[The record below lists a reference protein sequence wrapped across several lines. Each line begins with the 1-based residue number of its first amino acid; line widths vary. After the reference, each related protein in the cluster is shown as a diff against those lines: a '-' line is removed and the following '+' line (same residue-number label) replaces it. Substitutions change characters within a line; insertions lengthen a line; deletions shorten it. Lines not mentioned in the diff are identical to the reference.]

1 MSVRQRL
8 HPVRLPAVMTSLASL
23 KSLKSV
29 RSLTSMTS
37 LKPLAAALSLTT
49 LALLAGCNLQQT
61 LMGFTEPTVQ
71 AQFDGEPIELAF
83 REGPGGLVILNGQIN
98 GVGRYDFIL
107 DTGAPVSVIIDGPA
121 TRALNLD
128 TSKARKL
135 GPADNPATPTGVITP
150 GFAFDFG
157 KLKFSDLTAVV
168 IPGQTMPCPERFE
181 KINFQG
187 VIGADLF
194 KRFVVEI
201 DHERGRVRLFDP
213 KHWTA
218 PVAKPG
224 VAVLPLAFRSGHIY
238 TDLSVNLADQPKAA
252 SIPVHVHVDTGKNS
266 ALALIAGS
274 RPEIRM
280 PENGEPQTACYVS
293 GKAKTLKGA
302 PVNVQFGQE
311 PGQGGAGLEAR
322 EVAVSYEENDAVGL
336 GARQGAIGIA
346 LLKRYVVTFDYPGKR
361 MVLTE
366 RPRRAQENAFA
377 KLVPARAP
385 AGARA
390 AAAATSRPST

>member
-1 MSVRQRL
+1 MSATRHTRRF
-8 HPVRLPAVMTSLASL
+8 RLPLSQKPIGVLRWAVASASVASL
-23 KSLKSV
+23 
-29 RSLTSMTS
+29 T
-37 LKPLAAALSLTT
+37 
-49 LALLAGCNLQQT
+49 LLAGCNLPQA

-83 REGPGGLVILNGQIN
+83 REGPGGLVIINAQIN
-98 GVGRYDFIL
+98 GAGRYDFIL

-121 TRALNLD
+121 TKALNLD

-157 KLKFSDLTAVV
+157 RLKFSDLTAVV

-213 KHWTA
+213 KHWTPPEA
-218 PVAKPG
+218 RPG
-224 VAVLPLAFRSGHIY
+224 VAVLPLSFRSGHIY
-238 TDLSVNLADQPKAA
+238 TDLSVNLANQPV
-252 SIPVHVHVDTGKNS
+252 PVHVHVDTGKNS
-266 ALALIAGS
+266 SLALIAGS
-274 RPEIRM
+274 KPEIRM
-280 PENGEPQTACYVS
+280 PEKGEPQTACYVS
-293 GKAKTLKGA
+293 GKARTLKGE
-302 PVNVQFGQE
+302 PVNIAL
-311 PGQGGAGLEAR
+311 AGLETR
-322 EVAVSYEENDAVGL
+322 DVAVSYEEGDAIGL
-336 GARQGAIGIA
+336 GKRQGAIGIA
-346 LLKRYVVTFDYPGKR
+346 LLKRFVVTFDYAGKR
-361 MVLTE
+361 MVLVE

-377 KLVPARAP
+377 KTNVPV
-385 AGARA
+385 A
-390 AAAATSRPST
+390 AKPRPST